1 MNVGP
6 YEILGEIDGGGQG
19 RIFRAR
25 DPRLGRDVA
34 LKMLHVAV
42 DADPDRRRRFLEEA
56 RAACRLNHPNILVV
70 HDVGTDGDQPYL
82 VTELIDGRSLKDEL
96 DAGPMPMSR
105 VLDLATQIADGLAAA
120 HRAPLVHRDLKPG
133 NVMIANGRAKII
145 DFGLAKATD
154 AQPGD
159 VGTHTQ
165 TAAHAILG
173 TPPYMSPEQA
183 RGSAVDYRSDL
194 FSFGSMLYEMA
205 TRRRAFERA
214 TPIETLTAIQ
224 HDEPPAM
231 RELNPRVPARLQD
244 IVQRCLA
251 KLPEERYG
259 STADLC
265 HDLKALRD
273 GRVSTDSAI
282 VPVVERVAWRTRR
295 IVRVAAALSGAAALF
310 VLGAAGP
317 TSAPLGRELGQ
328 YRIVPVATDEG
339 YEGSPVWS
347 PDGRT
352 LAYIAERDG
361 VMQVMARTLDSSRA
375 VQLTSAVGDCR
386 NPMWSADGSR
396 VYYISLAGSQDSLWS
411 VSSAGGNPQME
422 LRDITVATLSPD
434 GQALVFLRDE
444 GAFRMKLW
452 RSSPV
457 GQSPEAFA
465 SEWIG
470 RAATGV
476 SMLRFSPDGAKIG
489 LWAASVDGPDS
500 APDRRSFWVFDYPS
514 ARARE
519 ALTGLPPLSRP
530 HPFSWMADSRH
541 VVFGADVLGRS
552 PGTHLWRADTESNVV
567 EALTMSS
574 TSEYEPSVSPDG
586 TRIAFVAD
594 ASHYDIVEM
603 PVNGGA
609 MIVRRPNASDDAD
622 PAWSSTGRQ
631 FAYVTNRTGA
641 PEIWLT
647 DVDGT
652 VDVPVVARR
661 SFQDETFL
669 LSRLALSPDGQRIVF
684 NRESTEGAGLWVQPL
699 AGGTAVP
706 VVPRRFARYQD
717 SPAWS
722 PDGSWLAF
730 LYITTAVGGDRTDNV
745 WRLGKTRP
753 GANGELTEVRA
764 NINFLT
770 QPQWSPDGLWITVEL
785 EDGLYAVSPEG
796 PEQRLISRDPWI
808 VHTWARDSKSLL
820 AIRQSDDNRLQLASI
835 DVATQA
841 VRILN
846 PDLGPVPPTTPP
858 LRGFSLSPDG
868 TRLLTSIARLRGDI
882 HILDGFARDDGW
894 RARLQRLL
902 PWGPPAN
909 STPSP

>member
-70 HDVGTDGDQPYL
+70 HDVGSDGDQPYI

-120 HRAPLVHRDLKPG
+120 HRAPIVHRDLKPG

-224 HDEPPAM
+224 HDEPPPL
-231 RELNPRVPARLQD
+231 RELNPRAPARLQD

-273 GRVSTDSAI
+273 GRVSTDSTITAPQPRPIPRWRSRATPAI
-282 VPVVERVAWRTRR
+282 
-295 IVRVAAALSGAAALF
+295 AALLGVALLAAL
-310 VLGAAGP
+310 VAVNVP
-317 TSAPLGRELGQ
+317 PGRDLKR
-328 YRIVPVATDEG
+328 YRIVPVASDDG
-339 YEGSPVWS
+339 YEGSPAWS

-361 VMQVMARTLDSSRA
+361 VMQVMARALESSRA

-422 LRDITVATLSPD
+422 LRDVAVATLSPD

-444 GAFRMKLW
+444 GAFHMTLW

-457 GQSPEAFA
+457 GLPPVTFA
-465 SEWIG
+465 ADWAG
-470 RAATGV
+470 QAAEGV
-476 SMLRFSPDGAKIG
+476 STLRFSPDGTKIG
-489 LWAASVDGPDS
+489 LWAASTGGPNA
-500 APDRRSFWVFDYPS
+500 APDRRSFWLFDYPS

-519 ALTGLPPLSRP
+519 VLTGLPPVSRT
-530 HPFSWMADSRH
+530 HPFSWLADSRH
-541 VVFGADVLGRS
+541 VVFGADFLGRS
-552 PGTHLWRADTESNVV
+552 PGTHLWSADTESDAV

-594 ASHYDIVEM
+594 ASHYDVVEM
-603 PVNGGA
+603 PVDGGA
-609 MIVRRPNASDDAD
+609 MVVRRPNASDDGD
-622 PAWSSTGRQ
+622 PAWSPTGRQ
-631 FAYVTNRTGA
+631 FAYVTNRSGS

-652 VDVPVVARR
+652 VDVPLVTRR

-669 LSRLALSPDGQRIVF
+669 LSRLAMSPDGQRIVF
-684 NRESTEGAGLWVQPL
+684 NRDSLTGAGLWAQPL

-706 VVPRRFARYQD
+706 VVPRRFAGYQD
-717 SPAWS
+717 SPTWS

-730 LYITTAVGGDRTDNV
+730 LYITTAVGGDRTGNI

-753 GANGELTEVRA
+753 GANGEITELRA

-785 EDGLYAVSPEG
+785 EDGIYAVSPEG

-835 DVATQA
+835 DVVTQA

-882 HILDGFARDDGW
+882 HILDGFERDDGW
-894 RARLQRLL
+894 RARLRRLL

-909 STPSP
+909 STSSP